1 MIINGKVG
9 EGTSMNVL
17 ELITDSGNVLNINK
31 SGAKVNCKD
40 GLIIGE
46 NISVEVALTATSITE
61 L

>member
-9 EGTSMNVL
+9 DGTSMNVL
-17 ELITDSGNVLNINK
+17 ELITESGNVLYIDK

-46 NISVEVALTATSITE
+46 NISVDVTLTATSITE
-61 L
+61 I